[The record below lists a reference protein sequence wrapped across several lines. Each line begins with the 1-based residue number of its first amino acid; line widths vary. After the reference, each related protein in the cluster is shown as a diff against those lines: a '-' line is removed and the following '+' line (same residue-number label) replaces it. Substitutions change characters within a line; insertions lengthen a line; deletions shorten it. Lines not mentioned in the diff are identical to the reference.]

1 MNYELDFAL
10 EQKVRDISQM
20 SRAELEDFATLLVKY
35 HRSLQPVLTDFQGII
50 NQQSS
55 IIYELSSRLLKDEPN
70 N

>member
-10 EQKVRDISQM
+10 EQKVRDIPRM
-20 SRAELEDFATLLVKY
+20 SRTELEDFTTLLVEY
-35 HRSLQPVLTDFQGII
+35 HRGLQPVLTDFQGII

-55 IIYELSSRLLKDEPN
+55 IIYELSSRLLRDATN